1 MGILTTAKIKLH
13 LKCFCVQQ
21 GLLFYLIIPQT
32 TDRKNSKSVLVC
44 LEQHS

>member
-1 MGILTTAKIKLH
+1 MDILVTAKIKLQ
-13 LKCFCVQQ
+13 LKCFFIQQ
-21 GLLFYLIIPQT
+21 GLLFHLIIPQT